1 MDVVCVIDLQHQ
13 LHLGHRK
20 HALEDVRQACT
31 LVHANL
37 HHIQVWLIYNAVYE
51 FLLKYIYP
59 INNTNIPQHSCR
71 LFTKSTQNFNC
82 LYMKGYLEIILHFGS

>member
-1 MDVVCVIDLQHQ
+1 MVVCLCTDSRSVGESVGSHSDMVSQRPTMDVVCVIDLQHQ

-37 HHIQVWLIYNAVYE
+37 HHIQVK
-51 FLLKYIYP
+51 F
-59 INNTNIPQHSCR
+59 
-71 LFTKSTQNFNC
+71 
-82 LYMKGYLEIILHFGS
+82 